1 MKNHNR
7 YLWIGSFLVMLLF
20 SACAMIP
27 KGAQPIP
34 DFDADRYLGKW
45 YEIARMDNRFE
56 KNLQQV
62 TAQYALNEDGNIT
75 VLNRGYDTLKKEWKS
90 VKGKAKFRTQK
101 TTAALKVSFFGPFY
115 AGYNVIALDPSYRYA
130 LVAGQNLD
138 YLWILS
144 RDITIPDAI
153 KASFIKTA
161 QGIGYDTDQF
171 VWVIHEKEIGVG
183 HE

>member
-1 MKNHNR
+1 MKNH
-7 YLWIGSFLVMLLF
+7 YIWVGSFLIMLLF
-20 SACAMIP
+20 SACVMLP
-27 KGAQPIP
+27 KGAEPVT
-34 DFDADRYLGKW
+34 DFDANRYLGKW

-62 TAQYALNEDGNIT
+62 TAQYSLNEDGNIT
-75 VLNRGYDTLKKEWKS
+75 VWNRGYDTLKKEWKS
-90 VKGKAKFRTQK
+90 VKGKAKFRAQK

-115 AGYNVIALDPSYRYA
+115 AGYNVIALDPAYRYA

-161 QGIGYDTDQF
+161 QAIGYDTDQF
-171 VWVIHEKEIGVG
+171 VWVIHEKEIGVD